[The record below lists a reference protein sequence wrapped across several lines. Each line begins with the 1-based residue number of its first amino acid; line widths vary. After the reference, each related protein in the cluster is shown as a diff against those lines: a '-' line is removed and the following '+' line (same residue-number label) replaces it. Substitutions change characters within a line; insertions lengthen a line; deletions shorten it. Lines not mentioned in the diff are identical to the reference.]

1 MRGYRALVFAG
12 ICASAIPSLAQDEA
26 IRFQRAF
33 ERIDELAERTMKAS
47 CTPGMAVAITSRQ
60 GLLRLSTYGYAN
72 KDSRDPVTPQTLF
85 GAGSIGKSFTA
96 VALLEL
102 RDSGKVDLQAPVSRY
117 LPWFKVNSSTPITAH
132 HLLTH
137 TAGLPDMR
145 MELMSTRYQ
154 AFWLTQSPVPFEPGK
169 QYHYSSS
176 GYDVLSLLIAT
187 LNGKSFGES
196 IQQGILVPLE
206 MNHSEPVFTTRIRPR
221 LAVSYE
227 PLYDDRPADSRS
239 PLVTS
244 NWYEY
249 GGGAGSEAV
258 TAEDLAA
265 YLRMLLNRGAGPHG
279 RVLSEESFRLLT
291 QHAVP
296 RGPNRY
302 YGYGLEVSEE
312 NGHVLI
318 GHAGGVQGFRSMM
331 LGDLDDGLGVVVLVN
346 SPLATNM
353 VAQFVLRAVQAACH
367 RRPLPNLPAV
377 DQPFT
382 VANATEFAGKYTA
395 QDGSA
400 LIFQAKASGLDM
412 LYQGQTIPLE
422 ARGRDIF
429 YCPHADFNLFLLR
442 FGREKGVVT
451 EVSHGQ
457 NWYANERYPGR
468 RIFEYPHAWNAY
480 SGHYRTATRHHIN
493 FRIVLRKGTLFMVG
507 AGGDEN
513 ALIPLD
519 AGRFRVADL
528 PEWLRFDTVVNGQ
541 ALRVN
546 YSGSDY
552 HRDFTP

>member
-1 MRGYRALVFAG
+1 V
-12 ICASAIPSLAQDEA
+12 AQDEA
-26 IRFQRAF
+26 VRLQRAF
-33 ERIDELAERTMKAS
+33 QRIDALAQRTMQDS
-47 CTPGMAVAITSRQ
+47 GTPGMAVAITSRE
-60 GLLRLSTYGYAN
+60 GLLHIATYGYAN
-72 KDSRDPVTPQTLF
+72 KDSREPVTPETLF

-102 RDSGKVDLQAPVSRY
+102 RDSGKLDLQVPVSRY
-117 LPWFKVNSSTPITAH
+117 LPWFKVNATTAVTAH

-137 TAGLPDMR
+137 TAGFPDMR
-145 MELMSTRYQ
+145 MELMSTLYQ
-154 AFWLTQSPVPFEPGK
+154 AFWLTQCPVPFEPGK

-176 GYDVLSLLIAT
+176 GYDVLSVLIAARS
-187 LNGKSFGES
+187 GRSFAEA
-196 IQQGILVPLE
+196 IRQGIFVPLE

-227 PLYDDRPADSRS
+227 PLYDDRPADTRS

-258 TAEDLAA
+258 TAGDLAA
-265 YLRMLLNRGAGPHG
+265 YLRTLLNRGAGTHG
-279 RVLSEESFRLLT
+279 PVLSQESFRLLT
-291 QHAVP
+291 QHAVS

-302 YGYGLEVSEE
+302 YGYGLEVTEE
-312 NGHVLI
+312 DGHVLI

-346 SPLATNM
+346 SPLPTST
-353 VAQFVLRAVQAACH
+353 VAQFALKAVEAACH
-367 RRPLPNLPAV
+367 QRPLPDLPAA
-377 DQPFT
+377 DEPST
-382 VANATEFAGKYTA
+382 VPDASEFEGRFAA
-395 QDGSA
+395 RDGST
-400 LIFQAKASGLDM
+400 LIFRARANRLEM
-412 LYQGQTIPLE
+412 LYQGQATVLE
-422 ARGRDIF
+422 RRGPDTF
-429 YCPHADFNLFLLR
+429 YCRHPDFSLFLLR
-442 FGREKGVVT
+442 FGREKGMVT
-451 EVSHGQ
+451 EVSHGPR
-457 NWYANERYPGR
+457 WYANEQYAGLRV
-468 RIFEYPHAWNAY
+468 FEYPHDWEAY
-480 SGHYRTATRHHIN
+480 AGHYRTATRHHIN

-513 ALIPLD
+513 PLRPLD
-519 AGRFRVADL
+519 AERFRVADF